1 MRHFRPA
8 AWLRQPWNWILL
20 ACLIAFPVFYLAVL
34 SQTPSEPPYT
44 VKLASAHNIPN
55 AASAL
60 EAFPPELQAHPQAPV
75 AGDLTPQR
83 QHPLVARV
91 LASLLMQY
99 HYNHPTLNDSASS
112 ELLDNYI
119 RSLDYSRLYFLAE
132 DISAFEKYR
141 MALDDSLLDGQ
152 VGPAFLI
159 FNKFKQRSGERLA
172 HVSKLLEKEFDFS
185 ADENYQPNREN
196 APWAKSPAALD
207 ELWRQRL
214 KNEALELMLTGKDWP
229 AIASTLNKRY
239 ANFRIRLEQ
248 LGAEDVFQYF
258 MNALSEYYDPHTNY
272 MSPISSENFN
282 IGMRLSLEGIGALL
296 NSEDEYTKVVEIV
309 PGGPADRSK
318 QLWPNDKIVGVA
330 QGDDGKMVDVINM
343 KLDDVVQM
351 IRGKKETVVRLEII
365 PAGSPAGS
373 PTKTIRLVRDKVVLE
388 DRAAKSD
395 TVEVTQGGHQHRIG
409 VITIPTF
416 YSNLDGRQRGE
427 NDYKST
433 TRDVRRL
440 LAELKEAQ
448 VEGILIDLRRNG
460 GGSLQEAI
468 ELTGLFI
475 KDGPVVQVRNS
486 NGEVEQQRDPDPS
499 IIYDG
504 PLAVLVDRVSASA
517 SEIFAAA
524 IQDYK
529 RGVILG
535 AQTYGKGTVQNL
547 LDLNRVIR
555 SNEADKY
562 GQLKIT
568 MAKFYRINGGT
579 TQHRGVIPDIVF
591 PSIYD
596 EADFGES
603 REKHAL
609 SWDQIPSTRYTP
621 EDHVSKYLEA
631 LRLQSQKRVAANA
644 EFRYLA
650 EDLAR
655 LKQEKTENAV
665 SLQESARKNAREK
678 LEAQRLA
685 RVNERRQAKG
695 LPPLKK
701 GDTIPRDDNAPDIL
715 REESTHVVADLAAL
729 TKKDYFA
736 KTGQELKATSEPPK

>member
-8 AWLRQPWNWILL
+8 ALLRQTWAWALL
-20 ACLIAFPVFYLAVL
+20 ACLVAFPVFYINVRPHEPAQASYTLA
-34 SQTPSEPPYT
+34 
-44 VKLASAHNIPN
+44 LASERHVQPN
-55 AASAL
+55 TSRLDELVSERNVHANASTI
-60 EAFPPELQAHPQAPV
+60 
-75 AGDLTPQR
+75 GDLTPER
-83 QHPLVARV
+83 RHPLVAKV
-91 LASLLMQY
+91 LATLLMQY
-99 HYNHPTLNDSASS
+99 HYNHPTLNDSVSS

-132 DISAFEKYR
+132 DIAAFDKYR
-141 MALDDSLLDGQ
+141 VMLDDSLLNGN

-172 HVSKLLEKEFDFS
+172 YVSKLLEKEFDFS
-185 ADENYQPNREN
+185 VNEVYQPNREN
-196 APWAKSPAALD
+196 APWATSPEELD

-214 KNEALELMLTGKDWP
+214 KNEALELKLTGKDWP
-229 AIASTLNKRY
+229 GIASTLDKRY
-239 ANFRIRLEQ
+239 ANFRMRIAQ
-248 LGAEDVFQYF
+248 LDAEDVFQYF

-272 MSPISSENFN
+272 MSPINSENFN

-330 QGDDGKMVDVINM
+330 QGDDGKMVDVIGM

-365 PAGSPAGS
+365 PAGSPTGS
-373 PTKTIRLVRDKVVLE
+373 PTKMIRLVRDKVVLE
-388 DRAAKSD
+388 ERAAKSD
-395 TVEVTQGGHQHRIG
+395 TINITQDGQPYRIG

-416 YSNLDGRQRGE
+416 YSNFEGRQRGE
-427 NDYKST
+427 EDFKST

-440 LAELKEAQ
+440 LAELKGAH
-448 VEGILIDLRRNG
+448 VDGILIDLRRNG

-486 NGEVEQQRDPDPS
+486 NGEVEQQRDPDPN
-499 IIYDG
+499 IVYDG

-529 RGVILG
+529 RGVVLG

-555 SNEADKY
+555 SNDGKY

-596 EADFGES
+596 EAGFGES
-603 REKHAL
+603 TEKHAL
-609 SWDQIPSTRYTP
+609 SWDQISSARYMP
-621 EDHVSKYLEA
+621 EDHVSKYLST
-631 LRLQSQKRVAANA
+631 LRVKSQKRVAANA

-650 EDLAR
+650 EDIAH
-655 LKQEKTENAV
+655 LKQEKAENAV
-665 SLQESARKNAREK
+665 SLQETVRKSEREQ
-678 LEAQRLA
+678 LEAQKFA
-685 RVNERRQAKG
+685 RVNERRKAKG

-701 GDTIPRDDNAPDIL
+701 GDPIPRDESAPDEL
-715 REESTHVVADLAAL
+715 REESTHVLADLIAL
-729 TKKDYFA
+729 SRKDYVA
-736 KTGQELKATSEPPK
+736 KTEQELKATPEPPQ

>member
-1 MRHFRPA
+1 MRQFRPA
-8 AWLRQPWNWILL
+8 VLLRQPSAWILL
-20 ACLIAFPVFYLAVL
+20 ACLVAFSAFYIKTLSLAD
-34 SQTPSEPPYT
+34 SEPSYS
-44 VKLASAHNIPN
+44 VKLAAAHNVQPN
-55 AASAL
+55 TPGLGNLVPNGHVNAKAAVL
-60 EAFPPELQAHPQAPV
+60 
-75 AGDLTPQR
+75 GDLAPER
-83 QHPLVARV
+83 QHPLVAKV
-91 LASLLMQY
+91 LTSLLMQY
-99 HYNHPTLNDSASS
+99 HYNHPALNDSVSS

-119 RSLDYSRLYFLAE
+119 RSLDYNRIYFLAE
-132 DISAFEKYR
+132 DIAVFENYR
-141 MALDDSLLDGQ
+141 VTMDDSLLAGN

-172 HVSKLLEKEFDFS
+172 HVSKLLEKEFDFNVLES
-185 ADENYQPNREN
+185 YQPNRDN
-196 APWAKSPAALD
+196 ASWAASAEELD
-207 ELWRQRL
+207 EIWRKRL
-214 KNEALELMLTGKDWP
+214 KNEALELKLTGKDWP
-229 AIASTLNKRY
+229 SIASTLEKRY
-239 ANFRIRLEQ
+239 ANFRIRIEQ
-248 LGAEDVFQYF
+248 LDAEDVFQYF

-272 MSPISSENFN
+272 MSPVNSENFN

-330 QGDDGKMVDVINM
+330 QGDDGKMADVIGM

-373 PTKTIRLVRDKVVLE
+373 PTKIVRLVRDKVVLE
-388 DRAAKSD
+388 ARAAKSD
-395 TVEVTQGGHQHRIG
+395 TVEITQDGQQYKIG

-416 YSNLDGRQRGE
+416 YSNFEGRQRGE

-440 LAELKEAQ
+440 LAELKGAQ
-448 VEGILIDLRRNG
+448 VDGILIDLRRNG

-486 NGEVEQQRDPDPS
+486 NGEVEQQRDPDPN
-499 IIYDG
+499 IVYDG

-529 RGVILG
+529 RGVVLG

-555 SNEADKY
+555 SNDADKY

-579 TQHRGVIPDIVF
+579 TQHRGVIPDLVF

-609 SWDQIPSTRYTP
+609 SWDQIDAARYTP
-621 EDHVSKYLEA
+621 EDHVSKYLA
-631 LRLQSQKRVAANA
+631 TLRLKSQKRVAGNV

-650 EDLAR
+650 EDISHLR
-655 LKQEKTENAV
+655 QEKAENAV
-665 SLQESARKNAREK
+665 SLQETVRKNEREQ

-695 LPPLKK
+695 LPLLKK
-701 GDTIPRDDNAPDIL
+701 GDTIPRDDNAPDVL
-715 REESTHVVADLAAL
+715 REESAHVLADLIAL
-729 TKKDYFA
+729 SKQDYIV
-736 KTGQELKATSEPPK
+736 KTGNGLKVTSEPPK